1 MMRRRYGK
9 TKLEVRQ
16 DSMDDI
22 NPMEGVANLVDAML
36 VLACGLMLALI
47 INWNVDVGSAGTTV
61 ELEQNQEVTSLEG
74 VSSSG
79 ETSTMDGSYEEMGMV
94 YRDPATGKLYM
105 VTPEHQEAGSG
116 NEG

>member
-1 MMRRRYGK
+1 MRRRYGK
-9 TKLEVRQ
+9 TKMNVRYENE
-16 DSMDDI
+16 DDI

-61 ELEQNQEVTSLEG
+61 ELEREQEVTALEG

-79 ETSTMDGSYEEMGMV
+79 EISDMSGSYEELGMV

-105 VTPEHQEAGSG
+105 VAPDTQNAGGG
-116 NEG
+116 NE